1 MKLNIIRALSG
12 KTRDSRAIRSTFKP
26 IIQNPVCPVLY
37 PVSVS
42 LIFTKNSAKMQ
53 FSLVVGG
60 TSEKN
65 VLISR
70 FDL

>member
-1 MKLNIIRALSG
+1 MRCQVQAGIHGPYALG
-12 KTRDSRAIRSTFKP
+12 GPRLTFKS
-26 IIQNPVCPVLY
+26 IIQKPVCPVVY